1 MKKIIVLVLSV
12 IMTLVCLTACGHDV
26 EKITTSGAMLGSQT
40 GEVTRYKETYYKVDG
55 VRMTEDEY
63 LEWKDSLGFWG

>member
-26 EKITTSGAMLGSQT
+26 GKITTSGAMLDSQT
-40 GEVTRYKETYYKVDG
+40 GEVTHYEETYYMIDG
-55 VRMTEDEY
+55 VRMSEEEY